1 MEISIGRMQMSL
13 DQFWDSEPREI
24 MLAINGWS
32 KQRRDEMRMLAEQFR
47 RVAFFVAAPYSKK
60 GMDTPSDLY
69 RFSWDPDDGKKV
81 RVTAEEFK
89 KITQSW
95 DDSMRGPD
103 GKFR

>member
-1 MEISIGRMQMSL
+1 MSL

-24 MLAINGWS
+24 MLAINGWA
-32 KQRRDEMRMLAEQFR
+32 KQRRDEMRLLAEQFR
-47 RVAFFVAAPYSKK
+47 RIAFYVAIPYAKK
-60 GMDTPSDLY
+60 GSIDTPADLY
-69 RFSWDPDDGKKV
+69 RFSWDPDDGKVKRVKV
-81 RVTAEEFK
+81 SEDEFN